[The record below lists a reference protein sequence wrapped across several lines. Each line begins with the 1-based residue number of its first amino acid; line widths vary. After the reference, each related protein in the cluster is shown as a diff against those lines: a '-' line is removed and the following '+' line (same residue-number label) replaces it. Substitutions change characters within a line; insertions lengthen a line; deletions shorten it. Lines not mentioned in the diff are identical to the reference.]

1 MEERKSNK
9 KTRAVIIVAMILLIL
24 AIIALCGTTFAKY
37 ITSKNVTTSNT
48 TVAKWGFVVNANA
61 DGLFGAEYSKG
72 SIKTDKVTTAVDV
85 KAGTKG
91 KKTLA
96 PGTGGSMK
104 FSVSGTAEVDASITI
119 AASKDLK
126 DVSLTQG
133 ADVYNPIKWVL
144 KSSATV
150 DGTYNEVTDVP
161 ADAALVK
168 GTLAYALAQA
178 AQTESY
184 KAGATAVAMFYELS
198 WEWALEVADDPATD
212 SVNEKD
218 EANKKDTILG
228 YAAMAT
234 ETAVEYGNYSVVK
247 DASGV
252 ITVTDMGADGEL
264 DATSGGSDDVVYTAV
279 VDVNVG
285 LTITVEQTQAQA

>member
-9 KTRAVIIVAMILLIL
+9 KTRIVIIAAMILLLL
-24 AIIALCGTTFAKY
+24 AILALCGTTFAKY

-72 SIKTDKVTTAVDV
+72 SIKTDSVSTAVDV
-85 KAGTKG
+85 KAGTDG

-96 PGTGGSMK
+96 PGTSGSMK

-150 DGTYNEVTDVP
+150 DGTYNEVTDAP
-161 ADAALVK
+161 ADTSLVK

-178 AQTESY
+178 AKTEPY

-228 YAAMAT
+228 YAAMGAGT
-234 ETAVEYGNYSVVK
+234 YGDYVVSAAAA
-247 DASGV
+247 DGTV
-252 ITVTDMGADGEL
+252 TVTD
-264 DATSGGSDDVVYTAV
+264 TKGSTDTADDVVYTAV
-279 VDVNVG
+279 IDVNVG